1 MTLKLKKKQVYA
13 TIAIQPALHEKLKT
27 LAKDNYQTI
36 GGYLQKII
44 DREWNVREPKVS
56 KLPH

>member
-1 MTLKLKKKQVYA
+1 MTGKKKQVYA
-13 TIAIQPALHEKLKT
+13 TIAIQPALHTKLKT

-44 DREWNVREPKVS
+44 DREWNVREPKMS